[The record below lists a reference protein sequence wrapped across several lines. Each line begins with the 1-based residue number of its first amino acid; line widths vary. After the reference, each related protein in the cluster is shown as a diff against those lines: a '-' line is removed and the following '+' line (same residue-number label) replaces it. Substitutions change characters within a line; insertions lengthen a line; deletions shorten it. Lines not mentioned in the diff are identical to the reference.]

1 MYHSTVVT
9 VSDMAVAR
17 RFYEAVLGL
26 RVQFDFGENIA
37 FFGGLSLHLRPHFA
51 RLLGIPEDTITPAS
65 REFELYFEDEDFDG
79 FVKRL
84 AGFPGV
90 RFLHPPAEHAWG
102 QRAVRFYDPDLHVIE
117 VGESMRTVVRRFL
130 DAGLTPEEA
139 AARTQHPLEFV
150 KSCI

>member
-1 MYHSTVVT
+1 MYHSAVVT
-9 VSDMAVAR
+9 VADMAVAR
-17 RFYEAVLGL
+17 RFYETVLGL
-26 RVQFDFGENIA
+26 RVRFDFGENIA

-51 RLLGIPEDTITPAS
+51 RLTGIPEDSILPAS
-65 REFELYFEDEDFDG
+65 REFEHG

-90 RFLHPPAEHAWG
+90 RLLHPPVEQAWG

-130 DAGLTPEEA
+130 DAGLTPEET